1 MVVFVDDREND
12 LVKHK
17 LIARMGDRKT
27 DPKGA
32 VEIKRLTVAD
42 YVMGD
47 WGIEA
52 KEIND
57 LYHSILGHGR
67 SRTIIGQLH
76 DLQEAYENPVLVV
89 YGTKLKP
96 YIPGR
101 ARGPQVAREMAKMT
115 AVNKKF
121 KQNFLLHFPKIK
133 FMQVASMDEFVDYI
147 VNMHT
152 QLRIKGVANNIEIL
166 DRIPSRGPSV
176 DPRIAALSSI
186 QGVTTRMAK
195 DLMKKFDSI
204 PKLLRVRTTLKSV
217 MEIDGIGRE
226 RGHKILSLRDRFNS

>member
-101 ARGPQVAREMAKMT
+101 ARGPQVANRTSYYTSLRLSLCRSLAWMS
-115 AVNKKF
+115 
-121 KQNFLLHFPKIK
+121 LLI
-133 FMQVASMDEFVDYI
+133 
-147 VNMHT
+147 
-152 QLRIKGVANNIEIL
+152 IL
-166 DRIPSRGPSV
+166 STCIPSYESKEWPTISKSLTEYLVVALASILESLPS
-176 DPRIAALSSI
+176 
-186 QGVTTRMAK
+186 
-195 DLMKKFDSI
+195 
-204 PKLLRVRTTLKSV
+204 LLFKVSLLEWLRT
-217 MEIDGIGRE
+217 
-226 RGHKILSLRDRFNS
+226 